1 MAHISY
7 VLTFLLSVLFL
18 LLLCLAQEDRRLN
31 IPRCPRFRCGFL
43 GNIGF
48 PFSNRTHREC
58 GLLVV
63 DNCTEPVPSIQLGK
77 QRQWF
82 NIKGI
87 SQDNTLELRDKNS
100 EEEFHK
106 CSRKSLK
113 NLALPICP
121 LLSFNVP
128 HQQAAF
134 ECPLNYTIPK
144 NFTSLCNNSQYS
156 VILYRGP
163 INCFPGSLPGCS
175 QVKFQVKNTKTS
187 IEYSNLFTG
196 FFWVEVN
203 VTDECY
209 DCFLAGGQCKT
220 DSNGNFTCSV
230 AGRTNS
236 SGITTYGEV
245 LGLIPGCYISCFS
258 ILHNDFFVVIFYFV
272 NFIDLNEVH

>member
-63 DNCTEPVPSIQLGK
+63 DNCTEPFPRIQLGK
-77 QRQWF
+77 KGQWF
-82 NIKGI
+82 NITGI
-87 SQDNTLELRDKNS
+87 SQDNTLELQDKNPK
-100 EEEFHK
+100 EEFQK
-106 CSRKSLK
+106 CSRKSLE
-113 NLALPICP
+113 NLTLPISP
-121 LLSFNVP
+121 FLSFDVP

-144 NFTSLCNNSQYS
+144 NFTSVCNNSQHF
-156 VILYRGP
+156 VIVCRGP
-163 INCFPGSLPGCS
+163 TNCFPGSLPGCS
-175 QVKFQVKNTKTS
+175 QLKLQMKTTKTS

-196 FFWVEVN
+196 FFSVEVN

-220 DSNGNFTCSV
+220 DSNGNFNCSV

-245 LGLIPGCYISCFS
+245 LGLIPGCHISCFS
-258 ILHNDFFVVIFYFV
+258 ILHNDFFVVIFYLV